1 MFPIL
6 WPSLQPLYN
15 ICFFSVSVADTLHQL
30 PTLYKSII
38 MSNFSTLDISVLGG
52 YAVSYDEEAQ
62 TIFYYHTEDMPS
74 LEVLQLIRRYY
85 PETAIIF
92 TRSTLE
98 AKKYL
103 GICEA
108 YFDVLAISDEPM
120 QLNLDWLEAN
130 RWCIL
135 RWSGKSRETII
146 SDGSFQIWIRYILT
160 LTSGIRSDGVNIG

>member
-1 MFPIL
+1 
-6 WPSLQPLYN
+6 
-15 ICFFSVSVADTLHQL
+15 
-30 PTLYKSII
+30 

-130 RWCIL
+130 R
-135 RWSGKSRETII
+135 
-146 SDGSFQIWIRYILT
+146 
-160 LTSGIRSDGVNIG
+160 